1 MNKFRMKLFA
11 PRTNYRN
18 KSSFHTSCIIIS
30 PPSTHPPKKF
40 SFYKESD
47 VTLIFIEKDFE
58 IFNLD
63 HWTVLLKEV
72 STVNGK
78 RKADHV
84 WDFNLLASS
93 APCVIW
99 FPPTWN
105 ISLIDL
111 HLFDIGHLERYNVIQ
126 QDSLRFNQLDSG
138 NKMIC
143 SRVRFPNP
151 IRNYKCQLWSSEV
164 YQQM

>member
-1 MNKFRMKLFA
+1 MNSFRMKLFA

-40 SFYKESD
+40 SFYKEPWSSSKRILKY
-47 VTLIFIEKDFE
+47 LI
-58 IFNLD
+58 LTTAL
-63 HWTVLLKEV
+63 HWGGF
-72 STVNGK
+72 NGK
-78 RKADHV
+78 LKADHV

-93 APCVIW
+93 APCVMW

-151 IRNYKCQLWSSEV
+151 IRIYKCQLWSF
-164 YQQM
+164 